1 MSDAVLTVLKL
12 VFLAGLYLFFFRVTR
27 AVWAESSAPAV
38 SRDGGSAQAVAAR
51 ARIVAPAE
59 SKGITF
65 DLGEE
70 TTVGR
75 GSNCG
80 VALAQDSTVSQLHAR
95 FFRKD
100 GKMYV
105 EDLGSTNGTFVNRR
119 QAKRAVAVR
128 RGDRVQVGQTVLE
141 LTR

>member
-27 AVWAESSAPAV
+27 TVWAESSAPTTREVGVAQ
-38 SRDGGSAQAVAAR
+38 GSAAR
-51 ARIVAPAE
+51 VRIVAPPEA
-59 SKGITF
+59 KGLTF
-65 DLGEE
+65 DLADE

-75 GSNCG
+75 GTNCG
-80 VALAQDSTVSQLHAR
+80 IPLSDDTTVSQLHAR
-95 FFRKD
+95 FFRQNNKLF
-100 GKMYV
+100 V

-119 QAKRAVAVR
+119 QAKRAVPVK
-128 RGDRVQVGQTVLE
+128 RGDRVQIGQTVLE

>member
-12 VFLAGLYLFFFRVTR
+12 VFLAGLYLFFFRVLRT
-27 AVWAESSAPAV
+27 VWTESSAPAV
-38 SRDGGSAQAVAAR
+38 RETAATQGVAAR
-51 ARIVAPAE
+51 ARIVSPPE

-65 DLGEE
+65 DLGDE

-75 GSNCG
+75 GANCG
-80 VALAQDSTVSQLHAR
+80 IPLSDDTTVSQLHAR
-95 FFRKD
+95 FFRQN
-100 GKMYV
+100 GKLFV

-119 QAKRAVAVR
+119 QAKRAAPVK
-128 RGDRVQVGQTVLE
+128 RGDRVQIGQTVLE

>member
-12 VFLAGLYLFFFRVTR
+12 VFLAGLYLFFFRVIR
-27 AVWAESSAPAV
+27 AVWAESSAPAI
-38 SRDGGSAQAVAAR
+38 RETSAAQSVAAR
-51 ARIVAPAE
+51 ARIVSPPEA
-59 SKGITF
+59 KGITF
-65 DLGEE
+65 DLGDE

-75 GSNCG
+75 GTNCG
-80 VALAQDSTVSQLHAR
+80 IPLSDDSTVSQLHAR

-100 GKMYV
+100 GKLFV

-119 QAKRAVAVR
+119 QAKRAAPVK
-128 RGDRVQVGQTVLE
+128 RGDRVQIGQTVLE

>member
-12 VFLAGLYLFFFRVTR
+12 AFLAGLYLFFFRVLR
-27 AVWAESSAPAV
+27 AVWAESASPTARETGA
-38 SRDGGSAQAVAAR
+38 AQALAGRV
-51 ARIVAPAE
+51 RIVAPTE
-59 SKGITF
+59 SKGLTF
-65 DLGEE
+65 DLSDE
-70 TTVGR
+70 TTIGR

-80 VALAQDSTVSQLHAR
+80 IPLGDDSTVSQLHAR
-95 FFRKD
+95 FFRQS
-100 GKMYV
+100 GKLFV

-119 QAKRAVAVR
+119 QAKRAVPVR